1 MCYQIVHSHILL
13 GLFCEIVYLSL
24 FFFFDSV
31 RSEEQIHHSFV
42 ITGLHSWFHCLNQTS
57 MLMNLSVFSPGITC
71 GKIFLISV
79 EETKTE

>member
-42 ITGLHSWFHCLNQTS
+42 ITGLHSWFHCLNQTN
-57 MLMNLSVFSPGITC
+57 MLMNLIVLVQC
-71 GKIFLISV
+71 FLDHLWENISYFC
-79 EETKTE
+79 